1 MYYLYFLSFY
11 KQILANILLL
21 CQISIMTSYPV
32 IDEDEQKQNV
42 LSRDNAKSGV
52 LMETTALQ
60 RNANSIDQ
68 RNLTLTSVL
77 NLFHAHA
84 RVARQLHPCV
94 DDKNLKLVT
103 CDDDETLTEVSCR
116 KVSLGCSHREG
127 ICDKQ
132 YTACTINGTLEH
144 FVTGCDCR

>member
-1 MYYLYFLSFY
+1 
-11 KQILANILLL
+11 
-21 CQISIMTSYPV
+21 MTSYPV
-32 IDEDEQKQNV
+32 VDEGEQKQDV
-42 LSRDNAKSGV
+42 LNRDNAKSGV

-60 RNANSIDQ
+60 RNANSSDQ

-77 NLFHAHA
+77 NLFPAHA
-84 RVARQLHPCV
+84 RVARQPHPCV

-132 YTACTINGTLEH
+132 YTACTINGELQN

>member
-1 MYYLYFLSFY
+1 
-11 KQILANILLL
+11 
-21 CQISIMTSYPV
+21 MTSYPV
-32 IDEDEQKQNV
+32 IDEGEQKQNV

-60 RNANSIDQ
+60 RNANSSDQ

-77 NLFHAHA
+77 NLFPAHA
-84 RVARQLHPCV
+84 RVARQIHPCV